1 MKYLLLG
8 AALMVAPPAFAQDT
22 AAAAGEAKSKAPAT
36 APATVPAPAAGA
48 KFNLDT
54 PLQDIVADE
63 KGKAVIEKH
72 FPGMIALPEYEMFK
86 AISLTQ
92 LQPYSN
98 GKITDEMLAATA
110 ADLAEIK

>member
-1 MKYLLLG
+1 MKTAMFV
-8 AALMVAPPAFAQDT
+8 AALMAAAPAFAQGT
-22 AAAAGEAKSKAPAT
+22 AAPAPAPAAPAPAT
-36 APATVPAPAAGA
+36 AAPASDA
-48 KFNLDT
+48 KYNLDT

-110 ADLAEIK
+110 KDLAEIK

>member
-1 MKYLLLG
+1 MKTAIFV
-8 AALMVAPPAFAQDT
+8 AALMAAAPAFAQGT
-22 AAAAGEAKSKAPAT
+22 T
-36 APATVPAPAAGA
+36 APAPAPAAAAPASDA

-110 ADLAEIK
+110 KDLAEIK

>member
-1 MKYLLLG
+1 MMKTAMFV
-8 AALMVAPPAFAQDT
+8 AALMTAAPAFAQAT
-22 AAAAGEAKSKAPAT
+22 PA
-36 APATVPAPAAGA
+36 PAPAAPAPAAPASDA

-92 LQPYSN
+92 LQPYTN

-110 ADLAEIK
+110 KDLAEIK

>member
-1 MKYLLLG
+1 MRTAMFV
-8 AALMVAPPAFAQDT
+8 AALMAAAPALAQGT
-22 AAAAGEAKSKAPAT
+22 AAPA
-36 APATVPAPAAGA
+36 PAPAASAPASTAPASDA

-110 ADLAEIK
+110 KDLAEIK

>member
-1 MKYLLLG
+1 MKTAIFV
-8 AALMVAPPAFAQDT
+8 AALMAAAPAFAQGT
-22 AAAAGEAKSKAPAT
+22 T
-36 APATVPAPAAGA
+36 APAPAPAAPAPAAAAPASDA

-110 ADLAEIK
+110 KDLAEIK

>member
-1 MKYLLLG
+1 MKTAIFV
-8 AALMVAPPAFAQDT
+8 AALMAAAPAFAQGT
-22 AAAAGEAKSKAPAT
+22 AAPA
-36 APATVPAPAAGA
+36 PAPAATTPAPAAPASDA

-110 ADLAEIK
+110 KDLAEIK

>member
-1 MKYLLLG
+1 MKTAMFV
-8 AALMVAPPAFAQDT
+8 AALM
-22 AAAAGEAKSKAPAT
+22 AAAPALAQGTAPAAEPKPAPAAPAPAT
-36 APATVPAPAAGA
+36 AAPAADT
-48 KFNLDT
+48 KFSLDT

-92 LQPYSN
+92 LQPYAN

-110 ADLAEIK
+110 KDLAEIK

>member
-8 AALMVAPPAFAQDT
+8 TLLTLASPALAQGT
-22 AAAAGEAKSKAPAT
+22 
-36 APATVPAPAAGA
+36 PAPAADARPAPAAAPASAPAADA
-48 KFNLDT
+48 KFSLDT

-92 LQPYSN
+92 LQPYAN
-98 GKITDEMLAATA
+98 GKITDEMMAATA
-110 ADLAEIK
+110 KDLAEIK

>member
-1 MKYLLLG
+1 MKTAMFV
-8 AALMVAPPAFAQDT
+8 AALMAAAPAFAQGT
-22 AAAAGEAKSKAPAT
+22 AAPAPAPAAPAPAT
-36 APATVPAPAAGA
+36 AAPASDA
-48 KFNLDT
+48 KYNLDT

-98 GKITDEMLAATA
+98 GKIADEMLAATA
-110 ADLAEIK
+110 KDLAEIK

>member
-1 MKYLLLG
+1 MKTAMFV
-8 AALMVAPPAFAQDT
+8 AALMAAAPAFAQDT
-22 AAAAGEAKSKAPAT
+22 AAPAPAPAAPAPAT
-36 APATVPAPAAGA
+36 AAPASDA

-110 ADLAEIK
+110 KDLAEIK

>member
-1 MKYLLLG
+1 MKTAIFV
-8 AALMVAPPAFAQDT
+8 AALMAAAPAFAQGT
-22 AAAAGEAKSKAPAT
+22 
-36 APATVPAPAAGA
+36 PAPAAPAPAPAAQAAPAADA
-48 KFNLDT
+48 KYNLDT

-86 AISLTQ
+86 AISLSQ

-110 ADLAEIK
+110 KDLAEIK

>member
-1 MKYLLLG
+1 MKTAMFV
-8 AALMVAPPAFAQDT
+8 AALMAAAPAFAQGT
-22 AAAAGEAKSKAPAT
+22 AAPAPAPAAPAPAT
-36 APATVPAPAAGA
+36 AAPASDA
-48 KFNLDT
+48 KYNLDT

-92 LQPYSN
+92 LYSN

-110 ADLAEIK
+110 KDLAEIK

>member
-1 MKYLLLG
+1 MRTAMFV
-8 AALMVAPPAFAQDT
+8 AALMAAVPAFAQGT
-22 AAAAGEAKSKAPAT
+22 TEPAPVPAPT
-36 APATVPAPAAGA
+36 APASDA

-110 ADLAEIK
+110 KDLAEIK

>member
-1 MKYLLLG
+1 MKTAMFV
-8 AALMVAPPAFAQDT
+8 AALMAAAPAFAQD
-22 AAAAGEAKSKAPAT
+22 APASAPAPAPAT
-36 APATVPAPAAGA
+36 PAPAAPAGDA

-110 ADLAEIK
+110 KDLAEIK

>member
-1 MKYLLLG
+1 MKTAIFV
-8 AALMVAPPAFAQDT
+8 AALMAAAPAFAQGT
-22 AAAAGEAKSKAPAT
+22 T
-36 APATVPAPAAGA
+36 APAPAPAAPAPAPASDA

-110 ADLAEIK
+110 KDLAEIK

>member
-1 MKYLLLG
+1 MKTAMFV
-8 AALMVAPPAFAQDT
+8 AALMAAAPAFAQDT
-22 AAAAGEAKSKAPAT
+22 AAPEPAP
-36 APATVPAPAAGA
+36 PAPAATTDAAPATDA

-54 PLQDIVADE
+54 PLQDIAADE

-72 FPGMIALPEYEMFK
+72 FPGMMALPEYEMFK

-110 ADLAEIK
+110 KDLAEIK

>member
-1 MKYLLLG
+1 MRTAMFV
-8 AALMVAPPAFAQDT
+8 AALMAAAPALAQGT
-22 AAAAGEAKSKAPAT
+22 AA
-36 APATVPAPAAGA
+36 PAPAAAAPAPAPAAPASDA

-110 ADLAEIK
+110 KDLAEIK

>member
-1 MKYLLLG
+1 MRTAMFV
-8 AALMVAPPAFAQDT
+8 AALMAAAPAFAQGT
-22 AAAAGEAKSKAPAT
+22 AAPAPAPAT
-36 APATVPAPAAGA
+36 PAPAPPAPASDA

-110 ADLAEIK
+110 KDLAEIK

>member
-1 MKYLLLG
+1 MKTAMFV
-8 AALMVAPPAFAQDT
+8 AALMAAAPAFAQGT
-22 AAAAGEAKSKAPAT
+22 T
-36 APATVPAPAAGA
+36 APAPAPAAPAPAPAAPASDA

-92 LQPYSN
+92 LQPYTN

-110 ADLAEIK
+110 KDLAEIK

>member
-1 MKYLLLG
+1 MMKTAIFV
-8 AALMVAPPAFAQDT
+8 AALMAAAPAFAQAT
-22 AAAAGEAKSKAPAT
+22 PA
-36 APATVPAPAAGA
+36 PAPAAPA
-48 KFNLDT
+48 PAPAAPAADTKFNLDT

-92 LQPYSN
+92 LQPYTN

-110 ADLAEIK
+110 KDLAEIK

>member
-1 MKYLLLG
+1 MMKTAMFV
-8 AALMVAPPAFAQDT
+8 AALMTAAPAFAQAT
-22 AAAAGEAKSKAPAT
+22 PA
-36 APATVPAPAAGA
+36 PAPAAPATPAPAAPASDA

-92 LQPYSN
+92 LQPYTN

-110 ADLAEIK
+110 KDLAEIK

>member
-1 MKYLLLG
+1 MKTAIFV
-8 AALMVAPPAFAQDT
+8 AALMAAAPAFAQGTD
-22 AAAAGEAKSKAPAT
+22 AAPAAPAPAT
-36 APATVPAPAAGA
+36 DAAPASDE

-110 ADLAEIK
+110 KDLAEIK

>member
-1 MKYLLLG
+1 MKIAMFV
-8 AALMVAPPAFAQDT
+8 AALMAAAPAFAQGT
-22 AAAAGEAKSKAPAT
+22 AAPAAPA
-36 APATVPAPAAGA
+36 PAPAAPASDA

-54 PLQDIVADE
+54 PLQDIAADE

-110 ADLAEIK
+110 KDLAEIK

>member
-1 MKYLLLG
+1 MKTAMFV
-8 AALMVAPPAFAQDT
+8 AALMAAAPAFAQGTD
-22 AAAAGEAKSKAPAT
+22 AKPAT
-36 APATVPAPAAGA
+36 TPAPAAA
-48 KFNLDT
+48 AAPAADTKYNLDT

-110 ADLAEIK
+110 KDLTEIK

>member
-1 MKYLLLG
+1 MKTAMFV
-8 AALMVAPPAFAQDT
+8 AALMAAAPAFAQ
-22 AAAAGEAKSKAPAT
+22 SAPAPT
-36 APATVPAPAAGA
+36 PAPAAPAPAPAAPASDA
-48 KFNLDT
+48 KFNLDI

-86 AISLTQ
+86 AISLSQ

-110 ADLAEIK
+110 KDLAEIK

>member
-1 MKYLLLG
+1 MKTAIFV
-8 AALMVAPPAFAQDT
+8 AALMAAAPAFAQGT
-22 AAAAGEAKSKAPAT
+22 AAPPAPA
-36 APATVPAPAAGA
+36 PAPAAPASDA

-110 ADLAEIK
+110 KDLAEIK

>member
-1 MKYLLLG
+1 MRTAMFV
-8 AALMVAPPAFAQDT
+8 AALMAAAPAFAQGT
-22 AAAAGEAKSKAPAT
+22 PA
-36 APATVPAPAAGA
+36 PAPAAPAPAPAAPAADA
-48 KFNLDT
+48 KYNLDT

-110 ADLAEIK
+110 KDLAEIK

>member
-1 MKYLLLG
+1 MKTAMFV
-8 AALMVAPPAFAQDT
+8 AALMAAAPAFAQGT
-22 AAAAGEAKSKAPAT
+22 T
-36 APATVPAPAAGA
+36 APAPAPAAPAPAPAAPAAPASDA

-92 LQPYSN
+92 LQPYTN
-98 GKITDEMLAATA
+98 GKITDEMLAVTA
-110 ADLAEIK
+110 KDLAEIK

>member
-1 MKYLLLG
+1 MKTAMFV
-8 AALMVAPPAFAQDT
+8 AALMAAAPAFAQGT
-22 AAAAGEAKSKAPAT
+22 AAPAPA
-36 APATVPAPAAGA
+36 PAPAAETAPASDA

-86 AISLTQ
+86 AISLSQ

-110 ADLAEIK
+110 KDLAEIK

>member
-1 MKYLLLG
+1 MKTAIFV
-8 AALMVAPPAFAQDT
+8 AALM
-22 AAAAGEAKSKAPAT
+22 AAAPVLAQGSTAPASAPTPAT
-36 APATVPAPAAGA
+36 AAPASDA

-72 FPGMIALPEYEMFK
+72 FPGMMALPEYEMFK
-86 AISLTQ
+86 AISLSQ

-110 ADLAEIK
+110 KDLAEIK

>member
-1 MKYLLLG
+1 MKTAMFV
-8 AALMVAPPAFAQDT
+8 AALMAAAPASAQDT
-22 AAAAGEAKSKAPAT
+22 AAPAPAQ
-36 APATVPAPAAGA
+36 PAPAADAASASDA

-110 ADLAEIK
+110 KDLAEIK

>member
-1 MKYLLLG
+1 MITAIFV
-8 AALMVAPPAFAQDT
+8 AALM
-22 AAAAGEAKSKAPAT
+22 AAAPQDAAVSAEPT
-36 APATVPAPAAGA
+36 PAPAAPAPTTAAPATDA
-48 KFNLDT
+48 KFSLDT

-92 LQPYSN
+92 LQPYAN

-110 ADLAEIK
+110 KDLAEVK

>member
-1 MKYLLLG
+1 MKTAMFV
-8 AALMVAPPAFAQDT
+8 AALMAAAPASAQDT
-22 AAAAGEAKSKAPAT
+22 AAPAPAQ
-36 APATVPAPAAGA
+36 PAPAADAAPASDA

-110 ADLAEIK
+110 KDLAEIK

>member
-1 MKYLLLG
+1 MKTAIFV
-8 AALMVAPPAFAQDT
+8 AALMAAAPAFAQD
-22 AAAAGEAKSKAPAT
+22 AAAPT
-36 APATVPAPAAGA
+36 PAPAAPAPAADAVPASDA
-48 KFNLDT
+48 KYNLDT

-110 ADLAEIK
+110 KDLAEIK

>member
-1 MKYLLLG
+1 MKTAMFV
-8 AALMVAPPAFAQDT
+8 AALMAAAPVFAQNT
-22 AAAAGEAKSKAPAT
+22 AAPAPA
-36 APATVPAPAAGA
+36 PAPAAPVATPAAPASDA
-48 KFNLDT
+48 KYNLDT

-110 ADLAEIK
+110 KDLAEIK

>member
-1 MKYLLLG
+1 MKTAMFV
-8 AALMVAPPAFAQDT
+8 AALMAAAPAFAQG
-22 AAAAGEAKSKAPAT
+22 AAAPAPT
-36 APATVPAPAAGA
+36 APAATPVAPASDA

-98 GKITDEMLAATA
+98 GKITDEMLVETA
-110 ADLAEIK
+110 KDLAEVK

>member
-1 MKYLLLG
+1 MMKTAMFV
-8 AALMVAPPAFAQDT
+8 AALMAAAPAFAQD
-22 AAAAGEAKSKAPAT
+22 APAS
-36 APATVPAPAAGA
+36 APAPAPAAPAPAAPASDA

-98 GKITDEMLAATA
+98 GKITDEMLADTA
-110 ADLAEIK
+110 KDLAEIK

>member
-1 MKYLLLG
+1 MKTAIFV
-8 AALMVAPPAFAQDT
+8 AALMAAAPAFAQGT
-22 AAAAGEAKSKAPAT
+22 
-36 APATVPAPAAGA
+36 PAPAAPAPAPAAQAAPAADA
-48 KFNLDT
+48 KYNLDP

-110 ADLAEIK
+110 KDLAEIK